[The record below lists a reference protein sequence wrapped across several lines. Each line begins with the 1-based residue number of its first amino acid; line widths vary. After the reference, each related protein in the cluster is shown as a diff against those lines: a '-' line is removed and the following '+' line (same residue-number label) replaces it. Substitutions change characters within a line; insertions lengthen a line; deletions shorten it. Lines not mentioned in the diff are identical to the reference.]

1 MKKKARIRLTIFIV
15 CATLIISGIVLLA
28 VVIFRDPIRG
38 KWVTEDKS
46 CSYEF
51 LRGGELTAG
60 YNGGLVPVLDVEHTG
75 ELSGEYSKNKVKDTL
90 TITVNYY
97 SKKVTKTYSYEI
109 ENKTLHLKDIE
120 SGEGY
125 TYYKEKKR

>member
-1 MKKKARIRLTIFIV
+1 MKKKAKIRLTIFIV
-15 CATLIISGIVLLA
+15 CVSLIISGIVFLA
-28 VVIFRDPIRG
+28 VLIFRDPLRG

-46 CSYEF
+46 YSYEF

-60 YNGGLVPVLDVEHTG
+60 YNGSQVPVLDVEHTG
-75 ELSGEYSKNKVKDTL
+75 ELSGEYSKDKRKDTL

-97 SKKVTKTYSYEI
+97 SKKVTKTYSFEI
-109 ENKTLHLKDIE
+109 ENKTLHLKDLE

-125 TYYKEKKR
+125 TYYKEKNK